1 MRIALDTNVL
11 AYAEGL
17 GDVPRCSRA
26 RELIEALPAANVLI
40 PVQVLG
46 ELHRVLSSKAGLT
59 VKKARDAALSWADT
73 FELADS
79 TWVSM
84 AAAFDL
90 VADHRMQIWDA
101 LILSVAA
108 EHKCRLL
115 VSEDLHDGFT
125 WRGVT
130 VANPFAASTNP
141 LLASLCGNG

>member
-11 AYAEGL
+11 VYAEGL
-17 GDVPRCSRA
+17 GDVPRCRRA
-26 RELIEALPAANVLI
+26 NELIEALPAANVLI

-59 VKKARDAALSWADT
+59 VKKARDAALSWADA
-73 FELADS
+73 FEVVDS
-79 TWVSM
+79 TWSAM

-115 VSEDLHDGFT
+115 VTEDLHDGFT
-125 WRGVT
+125 WHGVT
-130 VANPFAASTNP
+130 VVNPFAASINP
-141 LLASLCGNG
+141 LLASLCGAG

>member
-1 MRIALDTNVL
+1 MRVALDTNVL

-17 GDVPRCSRA
+17 GDVPRCRRA
-26 RELIEALPAANVLI
+26 NELIEALPAVNVLI

-59 VKKARDAALSWADT
+59 VKKARDAALSWADA
-73 FELADS
+73 FEVVDS
-79 TWVSM
+79 SWSAM

-115 VSEDLHDGFT
+115 VTEDLHDGFT
-125 WRGVT
+125 WHGVT
-130 VANPFAASTNP
+130 VVNPFAASRNP
-141 LLASLCGNG
+141 LLASLCSED